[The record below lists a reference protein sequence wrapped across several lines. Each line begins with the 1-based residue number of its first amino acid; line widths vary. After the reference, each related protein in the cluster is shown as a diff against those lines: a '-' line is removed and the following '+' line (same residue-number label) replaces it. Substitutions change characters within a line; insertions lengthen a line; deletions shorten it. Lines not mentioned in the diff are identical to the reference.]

1 MVALQVR
8 KGLKKPQVADLLGV
22 DIRTVWR
29 VTKLEA
35 ETGSVVREP
44 ISKGPRRLLNGIDCA
59 VRCVSPRHTHTQRS
73 LKYLESLFERTPD
86 LHLHEIQG
94 DLIINRGIDVSLN
107 TISRTLQKRGFT
119 RKKLMI
125 PAKEQNDW
133 LRGEYCDDLP
143 IPTLFFLFL
152 LLSPVLN
159 MTLNCINYALCF
171 MTTMNMWHETLVK
184 IPWYRYNS

>member
-22 DIRTVWR
+22 DIQTVRR

-44 ISKGPRRLLNGIDCA
+44 ISKGPRQLLNGIDCA
-59 VRCVSPRHTHTQRS
+59 VRCVSPQHTHTQWS

-86 LHLHEIQG
+86 LYLHKIQG
-94 DLIINRGIDVSLN
+94 DLIINRGIDVLLN
-107 TISRTLQKRGFT
+107 TISRTLRKRGFT

-125 PAKEQNDW
+125 PAKEQNNW
-133 LRGEYCDDLP
+133 LRGEYLARIQQYEPHQLVFVDESSCDRRTSRRAYGWAPLGNR
-143 IPTLFFLFL
+143 
-152 LLSPVLN
+152 SRRRE
-159 MTLNCINYALCF
+159 CF
-171 MTTMNMWHETLVK
+171 VRGTW
-184 IPWYRYNS
+184 